1 MANFHPHFL
10 GTDFGVALQEPQEAS
25 PVISNFLSVKI
36 HAGIYLTVTV
46 AKPMPQTISVTI
58 KGRHIIQFL
67 GMPNNRPHL
76 GMVYGIGFTSSVTQS
91 LTNPPL
97 CGRRRAARTVPTAR
111 RGSLQIEELGS
122 VSRVPVPNPEIE
134 TKHCCWEFT
143 STHES

>member
-76 GMVYGIGFTSSVTQS
+76 GMVYGIGFTS
-91 LTNPPL
+91 
-97 CGRRRAARTVPTAR
+97 
-111 RGSLQIEELGS
+111 
-122 VSRVPVPNPEIE
+122 
-134 TKHCCWEFT
+134 
-143 STHES
+143 